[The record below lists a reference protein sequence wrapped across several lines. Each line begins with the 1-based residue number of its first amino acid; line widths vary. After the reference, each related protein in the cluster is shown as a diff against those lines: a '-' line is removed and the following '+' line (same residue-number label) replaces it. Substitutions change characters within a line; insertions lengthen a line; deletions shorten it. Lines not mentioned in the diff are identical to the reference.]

1 MFNPA
6 SLKDFIALVSANER
20 TNKSE
25 VRLSTTQ
32 ARRIADD
39 LSFLMLTLVQS
50 QEQNI
55 KLQEQVIAA
64 AVTDVELQGGKF
76 T

>member
-55 KLQEQVIAA
+55 KLQEQVIAT